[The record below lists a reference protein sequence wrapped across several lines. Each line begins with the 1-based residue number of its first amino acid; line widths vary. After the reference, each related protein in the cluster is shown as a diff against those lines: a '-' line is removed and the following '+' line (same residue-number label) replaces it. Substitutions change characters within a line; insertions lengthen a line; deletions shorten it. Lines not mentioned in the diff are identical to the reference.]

1 MGRMTET
8 LRLVISGDSKGAVR
22 ALGETGRA
30 SKRLGDKM
38 NTAANYALGAGV
50 AMAGVIGQSMR
61 TATDYYEN
69 GVDTI
74 NDLTNL
80 SSEATTRLLG
90 QTKAY
95 GIEAETTGKA
105 VKFFERNLDEARQG
119 TETYLEAFERLGF
132 TQEELKNLTDE
143 EILFRTRDA
152 MAGLEDTT
160 SQTAIALQLFGRA
173 GAELSDWYDVAPD
186 EIDKVNKKLEEL
198 GLVWGDKEINTY
210 QDMVDAQRDLQ
221 LTMLSL
227 QLTIAKD
234 VVPALTPLISQ
245 FGKLLQAL
253 RPIMPAIP
261 YLTAGLFAFGG
272 AVKAIRFG
280 GMIRGMF
287 GAKDAAGAMGKGVG
301 GASGSLGRLRGMMS
315 GLPGL
320 ISRNIAAIGAYT
332 IAIAAVAVAVWA
344 TVKAFQEW
352 RDAEAFLAKQKQ
364 ERLENEASALDKI
377 KKKYGENS
385 EEYHKLAAEIMEMD
399 RQIAEERKGQLHG
412 LADWLD
418 SWAKGSQDAWWLSSS
433 AKFVNKVLGGAGSK
447 IADWGQR
454 HLAEGGTVKARA
466 GGTLV
471 IAAEAGEDEDF
482 VPASKRAAY
491 ARAVLGEQRGVV
503 PKASRLNG
511 QAGGRVVF
519 DFRGAHFSAHSPRE
533 LIEEMKRELSRDVRY
548 ANG

>member
-30 SKRLGDKM
+30 SKSLGDKM

-50 AMAGVIGQSMR
+50 AMAGAIGQSMR

-173 GAELSDWYDVAPD
+173 GVELSDWYDVAPD

-227 QLTIAKD
+227 QLTVAKE

-245 FGKLLQAL
+245 FGKLLQRL

-272 AVKAIRFG
+272 AVKAIRLAQFISG
-280 GMIRGMF
+280 LGSSTR
-287 GAKDAAGAMGKGVG
+287 AAGGLFSVLRNTKALSIARGGFSRLAGVLRNLPALLTSTGGLYTLLAAGIAVDTVLIIKATKAWKG
-301 GASGSLGRLRGMMS
+301 M
-315 GLPGL
+315 
-320 ISRNIAAIGAYT
+320 
-332 IAIAAVAVAVWA
+332 
-344 TVKAFQEW
+344 
-352 RDAEAFLAKQKQ
+352 RDAIKQAAEAYENAKKT
-364 ERLENEASALDKI
+364 LESAAWTSADDKRM
-377 KKKYGENS
+377 KGKSKSWKTKAE
-385 EEYHKLAAEIMEMD
+385 LAADIEKDKYKSPWWAIPSNWVAD
-399 RQIAEERKGQLHG
+399 RIGM
-412 LADWLD
+412 
-418 SWAKGSQDAWWLSSS
+418 
-433 AKFVNKVLGGAGSK
+433 
-447 IADWGQR
+447 
-454 HLAEGGTVKARA
+454 AEGGTVPSRR
-466 GGTLV
+466 GGTFIL
-471 IAAEAGEDEDF
+471 AAEAGEDEDF

-503 PKASRLNG
+503 LKASRLNG
-511 QAGGRVVF
+511 QGGGRVVF

>member
-160 SQTAIALQLFGRA
+160 SETAIALQLFGRA